1 MQMAFQ
7 GSLLSSLK
15 KAIIAMGHPTFFAGP
30 MMMTMI
36 EIHLHTSAEHGF
48 LSIKSH
54 RLSCFRILVFQGLS
68 ALMLQSIR
76 VFQIFSQCLRLSQFS

>member
-36 EIHLHTSAEHGF
+36 EIHPHTMAKYDF
-48 LSIKSH
+48 
-54 RLSCFRILVFQGLS
+54 
-68 ALMLQSIR
+68 
-76 VFQIFSQCLRLSQFS
+76 